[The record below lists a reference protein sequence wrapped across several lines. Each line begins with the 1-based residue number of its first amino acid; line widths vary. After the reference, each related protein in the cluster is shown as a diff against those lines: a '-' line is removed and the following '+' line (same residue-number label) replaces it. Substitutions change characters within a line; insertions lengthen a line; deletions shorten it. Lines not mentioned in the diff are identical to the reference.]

1 MIAKWIF
8 VGCGVI
14 WIVYSIAARKSAEMK
29 QNDLLKVDATV
40 ASGVGVLWFIVA
52 YLCEIKNYLID

>member
-8 VGCGVI
+8 VGCGVL
-14 WIVYSIAARKSAEMK
+14 WIMYSIVARKYAERK

-40 ASGVGVLWFIVA
+40 ASGVGVLWFLVA
-52 YLCEIKNYLID
+52 YICEIRNYLID